1 LTTSLIDINDLFLT
15 LIDDYRLNKL
25 YEQSVSN
32 FNTHLEGWLLFAI
45 EDFSGICTQEL
56 VYDES
61 TQEFS
66 VTLTRKHKLILAQIM
81 VKYWLHKEVFN
92 ILQMNNMIQDR
103 DYRTFSAAQSLR
115 EKQAALAG
123 KEEEISQLLLDY
135 EMSNNDWDNWKN
147 QLFDEE

>member
-1 LTTSLIDINDLFLT
+1 MTTSLIDINDLFLT

-66 VTLTRKHKLILAQIM
+66 VILTRKHKLILAQIM

-92 ILQMNNMIQDR
+92 ILQMDNFIQDR
-103 DYRTFSAAQSLR
+103 DYKAHSAAQNLR

-135 EMSNNDWDNWKN
+135 EMSNYDWANWKN

>member
-1 LTTSLIDINDLFLT
+1 MTTSLIDINDLFLT

-66 VTLTRKHKLILAQIM
+66 VILTRKHKLILAQIM

-92 ILQMNNMIQDR
+92 VLQMNNMIQDR
-103 DYRTFSAAQSLR
+103 DFKTFSASQNLR

-123 KEEEISQLLLDY
+123 KEEEISQLLLEY

>member
-25 YEQSVSN
+25 FEQSVSN

-92 ILQMNNMIQDR
+92 ILQMNNLIQDR
-103 DYRTFSAAQSLR
+103 DFKAHSAAQNLR

>member
-45 EDFSGICTQEL
+45 EDFADICTQPL

-92 ILQMNNMIQDR
+92 VLQMNNMLQDR
-103 DYRTFSAAQSLR
+103 DYKSHSAAQNLR

-135 EMSNNDWDNWKN
+135 EMGNNDWDNWKN

>member
-66 VTLTRKHKLILAQIM
+66 VILTRKHKLILAQIM

-92 ILQMNNMIQDR
+92 ILQMDNFIQDR
-103 DYRTFSAAQSLR
+103 DYKAHSAAQNLR

-135 EMSNNDWDNWKN
+135 EMSNNDWANWKN

>member
-1 LTTSLIDINDLFLT
+1 MTTSLIDINDLFLT

-25 YEQSVSN
+25 FEQSVSN

-92 ILQMNNMIQDR
+92 ILQMDNFIQDR
-103 DYRTFSAAQSLR
+103 DYKAHSAAQNLR

-135 EMSNNDWDNWKN
+135 ELNNNDWNNWKN
-147 QLFDEE
+147 QLFDEV

>member
-1 LTTSLIDINDLFLT
+1 MTTSLIDINDLFLT

-45 EDFSGICTQEL
+45 EDFSGLCTQEL
-56 VYDES
+56 VYSES

-66 VTLTRKHKLILAQIM
+66 VDLTRKHKLILAQIM

-92 ILQMNNMIQDR
+92 ILQMDNFIQDR
-103 DYRTFSAAQSLR
+103 DYKAHSAAQNLR

>member
-1 LTTSLIDINDLFLT
+1 MTTSLIDINDLFLT

-66 VTLTRKHKLILAQIM
+66 VILTRKHKLILAQIM

-92 ILQMNNMIQDR
+92 VLQMNNFITDR
-103 DYRTFSAAQSLR
+103 DFKAHSAAQNLR

-123 KEEEISQLLLDY
+123 KEEEISQLLLEY
-135 EMSNNDWDNWKN
+135 ELSNNDWDNWKN
-147 QLFDEE
+147 QLFDEV

>member
-1 LTTSLIDINDLFLT
+1 MTTSLIDINDLFLT

-92 ILQMNNMIQDR
+92 ILQMDNFIQDR
-103 DYRTFSAAQSLR
+103 DYKAHSAAQNLR

>member
-1 LTTSLIDINDLFLT
+1 MTTSLIDINDLFLT
-15 LIDDYRLNKL
+15 LVDDYRLNKL

-45 EDFSGICTQEL
+45 EDFSDLCTQPL
-56 VYDES
+56 VYNES

-66 VTLTRKHKLILAQIM
+66 VDLTRKHKLILAQIM

-92 ILQMNNMIQDR
+92 VLQMNNLIQDR

-135 EMSNNDWDNWKN
+135 EMSNNDWDNWRN

>member
-1 LTTSLIDINDLFLT
+1 MTTSLIDINDLFLT

-25 YEQSVSN
+25 FEQSVSN

-66 VTLTRKHKLILAQIM
+66 VILTRKHKLILAQIM

-92 ILQMNNMIQDR
+92 VLQMNNMIQDR
-103 DYRTFSAAQSLR
+103 DFKTFSAAQNLR

-123 KEEEISQLLLDY
+123 KEEEISQLLLEY

>member
-92 ILQMNNMIQDR
+92 ILQMDNFIQDR
-103 DYRTFSAAQSLR
+103 DYKAHSAAQNLR